1 MSFTVCVSTQQGV
14 WGKLMVWDH
23 LLNPCIPGSI
33 LQNTLVSH
41 WQMLCSI
48 IIINLLQCIT
58 NVCIKTDCRR
68 SFLTKPSQTVM
79 LPLRG
84 CNLKEK
90 ILFLI
95 FTRICFSR
103 SRDLISYCSIIE

>member
-1 MSFTVCVSTQQGV
+1 MSFLLKYHCVCKHAAARGV

-23 LLNPCIPGSI
+23 LFNTCTPGSI

-48 IIINLLQCIT
+48 IINLLQCIT
-58 NVCIKTDCRR
+58 NVYIKTDCRR
-68 SFLTKPSQTVM
+68 SFLKKPSQTVM
-79 LPLRG
+79 FPLRG
-84 CNLKEK
+84 CDPEEE

-95 FTRICFSR
+95 NLF
-103 SRDLISYCSIIE
+103 